1 MKKYE
6 NFKAALKN
14 LKDIYDYEEPYNNV
28 VLTGLAA
35 LYEICFEQSWKAMKE
50 LLVNEGVSE
59 AATGSPKSI
68 LKAAYKAGL
77 IDDEQQRHCPANSA
91 RYQGKIL
98 RYVLPFGR
106 SAGNQNLISNEKIY
120 RHIKNASVPGKGW
133 DAFCA
138 VCNWFKLRF
147 VNFARYSLAKF
158 TLP

>member
-77 IDDEQQRHCPANSA
+77 IDDELIDDEQLWLEALATRNNVAHAYNSA
-91 RYQGKIL
+91 IALQIVRDTKAKYYDMFCRL
-98 RYVLPFGR
+98 DEMLAGR
-106 SAGNQNLISNEKIY
+106 I
-120 RHIKNASVPGKGW
+120 
-133 DAFCA
+133 
-138 VCNWFKLRF
+138 
-147 VNFARYSLAKF
+147 
-158 TLP
+158 

>member
-77 IDDEQQRHCPANSA
+77 IDDEQLWLEALATRNNVARNNVAHAYNSA
-91 RYQGKIL
+91 IALQIVRDTKAKYYDMFSRL
-98 RYVLPFGR
+98 DEVLAGR
-106 SAGNQNLISNEKIY
+106 I
-120 RHIKNASVPGKGW
+120 
-133 DAFCA
+133 
-138 VCNWFKLRF
+138 
-147 VNFARYSLAKF
+147 
-158 TLP
+158 

>member
-77 IDDEQQRHCPANSA
+77 IDDEQLWLEALATRNNVAHAC
-91 RYQGKIL
+91 KIL

-106 SAGNQNLISNEKIY
+106 SAGRQNLISTAKIY
-120 RHIKNASVPGKGW
+120 RHIKNASAPGKGW
-133 DAFCA
+133 DAFCLCK
-138 VCNWFKLRF
+138 VCVEFYIKRF
-147 VNFARYSLAKF
+147 F
-158 TLP
+158 

>member
-28 VLTGLAA
+28 VLTGLVA

-50 LLVNEGVSE
+50 LLVNVSE

-77 IDDEQQRHCPANSA
+77 IDDEQLWLEALATRNNVAHAYNSA
-91 RYQGKIL
+91 AIALQIVRDAKAKYYDMFCRL
-98 RYVLPFGR
+98 DVVLAGR
-106 SAGNQNLISNEKIY
+106 I
-120 RHIKNASVPGKGW
+120 
-133 DAFCA
+133 
-138 VCNWFKLRF
+138 
-147 VNFARYSLAKF
+147 
-158 TLP
+158 